1 MTTIAACVTRLTK
14 IYSDATSRSPT
25 IITLR
30 ATDGETTT
38 VHKEL
43 LIFFSKYFKAA
54 LEDPFAESTQI
65 TLGVDLSG
73 LNLHRFKIW
82 LYTGEIADPKHQEG
96 ICECANHVLLYIF
109 ADMMDILALRRKVMD
124 YITLRAPLLP
134 EYDTVRIIFTNLP
147 ATSPLRKHT
156 LRTYIAH
163 WEAGVDGKDEY
174 AKAVSNDTEGVL
186 KGFMEEFQRGVAR
199 RATDHDVD
207 STEDCACCGDA
218 CRYHEHESHAEWSQ
232 SMFLSRRVCSL
243 DVND

>member
-14 IYSDATSRSPT
+14 IYGDATSRSPT

-38 VHKEL
+38 VHKGL

-73 LNLHRFKIW
+73 LN
-82 LYTGEIADPKHQEG
+82 
-96 ICECANHVLLYIF
+96 VLLYMF

-147 ATSPLRKHT
+147 ETYPLRKHT